1 MAALLMTVC
10 VIISS
15 KKGYGG
21 SPDAGKVNIMT
32 TGWKAFPSLLLIV
45 VVLWGILGGV
55 FTPTEASGIAVVWAF
70 VLGVIIYREIKW
82 VDLPALIQRS
92 ARTTAVVLLLVGTSS
107 AMSRFL
113 TNEQVPAAVSN
124 FLMGLSDN
132 PMMILLTI
140 NIMLLIVG
148 VFMDM
153 TPAVL
158 IFTPILLPVAVGLGL
173 DPLHFGIILILNL
186 CIGLCTPPVGACL
199 FIGCSV
205 GKGDIARVSKAM
217 LPFYAAMILA
227 LMLVTYIPAISL
239 FIPSLLAD

>member
-1 MAALLMTVC
+1 
-10 VIISS
+10 
-15 KKGYGG
+15 
-21 SPDAGKVNIMT
+21 
-32 TGWKAFPSLLLIV
+32 
-45 VVLWGILGGV
+45 
-55 FTPTEASGIAVVWAF
+55 
-70 VLGVIIYREIKW
+70 
-82 VDLPALIQRS
+82 
-92 ARTTAVVLLLVGTSS
+92 
-107 AMSRFL
+107 
-113 TNEQVPAAVSN
+113 
-124 FLMGLSDN
+124 
-132 PMMILLTI
+132 MILLTI

-158 IFTPILLPVAVGLGL
+158 IFTPILLPVAVSLGL

-205 GKGDIARVSKAM
+205 GKGDIAHVSKAM